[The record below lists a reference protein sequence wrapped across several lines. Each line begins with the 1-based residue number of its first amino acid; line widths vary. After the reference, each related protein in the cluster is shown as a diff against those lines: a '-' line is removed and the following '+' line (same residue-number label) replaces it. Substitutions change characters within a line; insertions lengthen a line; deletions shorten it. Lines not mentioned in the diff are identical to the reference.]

1 MEATD
6 RPAPVTGED
15 LENLVDDMEK
25 RVESEREEGGAE
37 VIALAT
43 RNVLPA
49 VTQRKRADG
58 LGLVAG
64 IAIVAALG
72 GLTL

>member
-25 RVESEREEGGAE
+25 RVESEREEEGVEGSISDRE
-37 VIALAT
+37 Q
-43 RNVLPA
+43 
-49 VTQRKRADG
+49 QRPIESGDEAPD
-58 LGLVAG
+58 
-64 IAIVAALG
+64 
-72 GLTL
+72 